1 MKRLIAS
8 LLAVGAA
15 GLISAQGVHFG
26 IGARGTFGFG
36 LGSSTNVAENYA
48 SSLYDAQWDARVD
61 RYRYY
66 GWAIGTQE
74 RRDAGWD
81 NENLNVKPFESIVA
95 GGALIGR
102 ISFDAVPGL
111 FLQPEIG
118 FSHNMVKYK
127 YDWEYTSD
135 STTAWYRYHYNY
147 ELEGDG
153 SMSYSS
159 IDIPLIAGYEFELG
173 HGLVAAPYAGLN
185 LSIPIGKLSWS
196 DGASTWT
203 QTGSLNYLDGNGNVI
218 GSAPASEV
226 NLTHKYNSSSISGKI
241 TNGVIPGLVLGG
253 SFGYK
258 FDDHNMIMGDLRYLL
273 DFISVKAETDLKEA
287 KKKSAKESGTAWS
300 WDSDDERWNKD
311 FRFDTFCRRALTI
324 GVSYVYTF

>member
-48 SSLYDAQWDARVD
+48 KSYYDALWDAWVD
-61 RYRYY
+61 QARSY
-66 GWAIGTQE
+66 GLSVGRQ
-74 RRDAGWD
+74 DDFDPGWD
-81 NENLNVKPFESIVA
+81 DMKLKVKPFESIVA

-102 ISFDAVPGL
+102 ITFDAVPGL

-118 FSHNMVKYK
+118 FSHNIVKYK
-127 YDWEYTSD
+127 FDWEYETRP
-135 STTAWYRYHYNY
+135 TTHSRV
-147 ELEGDG
+147 ELECEGTG

-159 IDIPLIAGYEFELG
+159 IDIPIIAGYDFEVGPGMVLS
-173 HGLVAAPYAGLN
+173 PYGGLN
-185 LSIPIGKLSWS
+185 LSIPVGKVSWS
-196 DGASTWT
+196 DDAATT
-203 QTGSLNYLDGNGNVI
+203 TTRAYYDGRLIDGYPDK
-218 GSAPASEV
+218 SKS
-226 NLTHKYNSSSISGKI
+226 NSSSVDAKI
-241 TNGVIPGLVLGG
+241 TNGVIPGLILGG

-273 DFISVKAETDLKEA
+273 DFIAVKGETDLKDA
-287 KKKSAKESGTAWS
+287 SKKSAKESGTAWS
-300 WDSDDERWNKD
+300 WDDDSDRWNKD
-311 FRFDTFCRRALTI
+311 FRFDTFTRRALSI